1 MLIVMALM
9 GGVSLPVMQVVDMI
23 AMRHRGVSAAMLVPV
38 FVALDGHVLRDLAF
52 CPLPLPLT
60 VHVTVVGVVD
70 VVGVLESHVSTA
82 FAVLVAVV
90 VVDLLGGGH
99 RYPAV
104 VRGARS
110 LPGAESS
117 GSGRLTSSPDGDDR
131 RPQLSSIMSWCASVA
146 IPECRWRDLL
156 GPDEGGALTRRAAG
170 HPSQTPFHTPATAV
184 GLTPVWGRR
193 SWNETRPVQRQP
205 RRYRA

>member
-23 AMRHRGVSAAMLVPV
+23 AMRHRGVSATMLVPV
-38 FVALDGHVLRDLAF
+38 FVAVDGHVLRDLAF

-70 VVGVLESHVSTA
+70 VVSVLESHVSTA

-170 HPSQTPFHTPATAV
+170 HPSQTRFTP
-184 GLTPVWGRR
+184 P
-193 SWNETRPVQRQP
+193 RPL
-205 RRYRA
+205 